1 MRWRSRLSAGGA
13 SCVQHTCHMP
23 RIIRPGRSG
32 SSFPSAPAGP
42 ADVTARLIGNVLQES
57 FGQPF
62 VVENRTGAGGVI
74 GTLEAAKSP
83 PDGYTLLMMSNTQT
97 ANELLVPQ
105 RKYELMR
112 DLAPIAPVNYSDLVI
127 VVHPSV
133 PAKTLQEFIALAK
146 SQPGKLNYASSGQG
160 TPYHMAGELFKT
172 MAGIDVVHVPYR
184 NSGEARSGVIGGQV
198 QMMIDAVPAMAPN
211 IGENQV
217 RALATT
223 GKTRSSVLPD
233 VPTVIEAG
241 VPGYEATI
249 WLGLMAPA
257 GTPKPII
264 DKLNAAVNA
273 AVKRPD
279 IVKLWTEQGA
289 VPMSM
294 TPEEFD
300 KFLRGDIVKWAE
312 VVKKFDKSVNQGHS
326 VRHAAHSI
334 SPQWRRDRG
343 RRRSRSLAAR
353 HPART
358 ARPDRSAFRLRRR
371 RMRRL
376 PCHRRRSRGGLLR
389 HAAVVG
395 RGQGRHHD
403 RGLGQRR
410 AAASAA
416 ARLHRRAGDA
426 MRLLRFRHPDERGG
440 AVDAKSRRPTEAEVS
455 AALDRN
461 LCRCGSHNRM
471 VRAVLRAACARWRRN
486 DRALSARNCRSASR
500 PTQDCRPG

>member
-1 MRWRSRLSAGGA
+1 MTG
-13 SCVQHTCHMP
+13 P
-23 RIIRPGRSG
+23 RIALALAAALVAMPIVATPGAGQDYPTRPIRIIVPFGAG
-32 SSFPSAPAGP
+32 GP
-42 ADVTARLIGNVLQES
+42 ADVTARLLGNVLQES

-97 ANELLVPQ
+97 ANESLVPT

-133 PAKTLQEFIALAK
+133 PARTLQDFIALAK

-211 IGENQV
+211 VGENQV

-223 GKTRSSVLPD
+223 GKARSSVLPN
-233 VPTVIEAG
+233 VPTANEAS
-241 VPGYEATI
+241 VPNYEATI
-249 WLGLMAPA
+249 WLGLMAPS

-273 AVKRPD
+273 VVKRPD

-289 VPMSM
+289 VPMAM

-300 KFLRGDIVKWAE
+300 KYLRGDIVKWAE
-312 VVKKFDKSVNQGHS
+312 VVKKFGDK
-326 VRHAAHSI
+326 
-334 SPQWRRDRG
+334 PQ
-343 RRRSRSLAAR
+343 
-353 HPART
+353 
-358 ARPDRSAFRLRRR
+358 
-371 RMRRL
+371 
-376 PCHRRRSRGGLLR
+376 
-389 HAAVVG
+389 
-395 RGQGRHHD
+395 
-403 RGLGQRR
+403 
-410 AAASAA
+410 
-416 ARLHRRAGDA
+416 
-426 MRLLRFRHPDERGG
+426 
-440 AVDAKSRRPTEAEVS
+440 
-455 AALDRN
+455 
-461 LCRCGSHNRM
+461 
-471 VRAVLRAACARWRRN
+471 
-486 DRALSARNCRSASR
+486 
-500 PTQDCRPG
+500 